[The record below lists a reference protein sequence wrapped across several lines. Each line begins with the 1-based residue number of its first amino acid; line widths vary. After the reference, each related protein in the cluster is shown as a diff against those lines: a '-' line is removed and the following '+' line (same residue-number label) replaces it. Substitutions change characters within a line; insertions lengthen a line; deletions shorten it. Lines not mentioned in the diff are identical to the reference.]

1 MGKAAYAAGTLFQKG
16 EKMEYTDILNIP
28 PYSMK
33 KEEKETLL
41 TKELA
46 ELTEL
51 HRENCCEYKNMTDC
65 TGYQRENIHSYYD
78 LPFLPVRLFKERNLK
93 SIPDEQIFKVMTSSG
108 TTGQAVSK
116 IYLDRTTASN
126 QQKTLVKIV
135 SEFMGSARLPMII
148 VDCPSVVKNRQM
160 FSARGAGILGFSIFG
175 AKKIYA
181 LKDNMELDIEALK
194 GFLEEYRGKKIL
206 LFGFTFMVWQHFYH
220 RLSELK
226 KQGKSF
232 DLSNGIL
239 IHGGGWKKLINDRV
253 SPEEFHDRLQA
264 VCGLNRIH
272 DYYGM
277 VEQTGCIY
285 MQCEYGHLHASV
297 FSDIITRK
305 KDDFSVCKYGET
317 GIIQV
322 VSMLP
327 RSYPGH
333 SLLTEDEGVILG
345 EDNCPC
351 GRKGKYF
358 KILGRLKNAEIRG
371 CSDTYAEMF
380 QSK

>member
-1 MGKAAYAAGTLFQKG
+1 
-16 EKMEYTDILNIP
+16 MEYKDILNIP
-28 PYSMK
+28 PYSLE
-33 KEEKETLL
+33 KEEKEALL
-41 TKELA
+41 TENLKELTA
-46 ELTEL
+46 F
-51 HRENCCEYKNMTDC
+51 HIENCSAYKRMMDC
-65 TGYQRENIHSYYD
+65 VGYRQETVESYYD
-78 LPFLPVRLFKERNLK
+78 IPFLPVRLFKEKELK
-93 SIPDEQIFKVMTSSG
+93 SVPDEEIFKVMTSSG

-116 IYLDRTTASN
+116 IYLDRTTSSN

-135 SEFMGSARLPMII
+135 SEFTGSARMPMII

-181 LKDNMELDIEALK
+181 LKDTMELDIEALEE
-194 GFLEEYRGKKIL
+194 FLEKHKGEKIL
-206 LFGFTFMVWQHFYH
+206 LFGFTFMIWQHFYQELV
-220 RLSELK
+220 RLE
-226 KQGKSF
+226 KQGKRF
-232 DLSNGIL
+232 DFSNGIL
-239 IHGGGWKKLINDRV
+239 IHGGGWKKLVHDSV
-253 SPEEFHDRLQA
+253 SQEEFHDRLKA
-264 VCGLNRIH
+264 VCGLDRIH

-277 VEQTGCIY
+277 VEQTGCVY
-285 MQCEYGHLHASV
+285 MQCECGRLHASV
-297 FSDIITRK
+297 FSDIITRRK
-305 KDDFSVCKYGET
+305 NDFSVCEKGET

-345 EDNCPC
+345 EDDCPC

-358 KILGRLKNAEIRG
+358 KIIGRLKNAEIRG

-380 QSK
+380 RSK